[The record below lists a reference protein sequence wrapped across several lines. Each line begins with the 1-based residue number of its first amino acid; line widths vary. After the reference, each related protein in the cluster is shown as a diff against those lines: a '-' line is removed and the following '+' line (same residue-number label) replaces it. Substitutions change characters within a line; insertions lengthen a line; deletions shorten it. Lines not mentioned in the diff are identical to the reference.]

1 MKDADLNIL
10 PRSLAKGTGN
20 IVLSKIETDI
30 DIGGNCLVSCGR
42 PTTINLVLSGFK
54 SKEFLAQHLQIS

>member
-1 MKDADLNIL
+1 MKDADLL
-10 PRSLAKGTGN
+10 KYTPRSLAKGTGD

-30 DIGGNCLVSCGR
+30 GGNCLVSYGR

-54 SKEFLAQHLQIS
+54 SNEFLAHHLQIS